1 MGDLSALRENICAG
15 CPGTMWGESAR
26 CRVHGCHIGH
36 VTACYEWDHH
46 EELEQKRS
54 IDLASFLLQQMEAD
68 IKSYMWNQQKI
79 QDLEEQLAR
88 MDGEIDGGPA
98 SSLVAKYGIE
108 ATLPPCTA
116 PDEEDDD
123 RYSLMVTRLREL
135 RERVDRVDRA
145 AAMITDPREQ
155 VVLQGL
161 LQGLKMT
168 DIALR
173 AGVSKRTAERD
184 RQIIIR
190 KMVLGGDGSSIE
202 FNITSPR

>member
-15 CPGTMWGESAR
+15 CPGTVWGESAR

-68 IKSYMWNQQKI
+68 IKSYTWNRQKI

-108 ATLPPCTA
+108 ATLPPSTA
-116 PDEEDDD
+116 PDEEDDE
-123 RYSLMVTRLREL
+123 RYIQMVTRLREL

-145 AAMITDPREQ
+145 AAVITDPREQ

-161 LQGLKMT
+161 LMGLKMT

-173 AGVSKRTAERD
+173 AGIKRRWANEIKNRVL
-184 RQIIIR
+184 RQMIGASAR
-190 KMVLGGDGSSIE
+190 
-202 FNITSPR
+202 